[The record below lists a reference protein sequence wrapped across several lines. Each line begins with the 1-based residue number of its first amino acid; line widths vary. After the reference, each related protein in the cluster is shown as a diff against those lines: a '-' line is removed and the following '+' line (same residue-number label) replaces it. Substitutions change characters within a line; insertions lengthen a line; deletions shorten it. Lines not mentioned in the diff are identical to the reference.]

1 MNKDSIFWEKMRRD
15 KEGGRMNIYKNLYV
29 GDSLKGK
36 EKTVLRNIKRK
47 RPQLQAYV
55 IVLSRKEGEQ
65 LEIYHTAMLLQPLY
79 FREDPWIIG
88 IAANEP
94 EAYALVEEIAGE
106 VYEATKTFEIK
117 KYIQERI

>member
-1 MNKDSIFWEKMRRD
+1 
-15 KEGGRMNIYKNLYV
+15 MNIYKNLYV
-29 GDSLKGK
+29 GDSFKGK
-36 EKTVLRNIKRK
+36 EKAILRNIKRK

-55 IVLSRKEGEQ
+55 IVLSQKEGEQ

-79 FREDPWIIG
+79 FRQDSWIIG

-94 EAYALVEEIAGE
+94 EAYALVEEIAKE
-106 VYEATKTFEIK
+106 VYKATKTLEIK